1 MVEGCR
7 SLVKGMLTELG
18 TMAQIERDAVA
29 MELDWIRSMND
40 DTMDDE
46 DIPVA
51 GAVWRS
57 R

>member
-7 SLVKGMLTELG
+7 SLVKGMLIELDI
-18 TMAQIERDAVA
+18 MAQIERDAVA

-40 DTMDDE
+40 DTMGDE

>member
-1 MVEGCR
+1 M
-7 SLVKGMLTELG
+7 KGMLIELDI
-18 TMAQIERDAVA
+18 MAQIERDAVA

-40 DTMDDE
+40 DTMGDE